1 MVKRTLGGL
10 MIRSLLIVVFPLA
23 ACGGLA
29 GEWEGECQT
38 MVANTLYT
46 YEVSIEIEDVK
57 KGDINGSGE
66 VIDQDDA
73 RSQGGIDGNKDGS
86 DVTITIE
93 FDDGL
98 NNGETFEIEA
108 ELDGRELIGDCS
120 LGSHVGDIELERQ

>member
-1 MVKRTLGGL
+1 
-10 MIRSLLIVVFPLA
+10 MIRSLLIIVLPLA

-46 YEVSIEIEDVK
+46 YEISIEVEDVE
-57 KGDINGSGE
+57 KGDINGTGE
-66 VIDQDDA
+66 AIDQDDA
-73 RSQGGIDGNKDGS
+73 RSQGEIDGKKDGS
-86 DVTITIE
+86 EVTITIE
-93 FDDGL
+93 FDHGI
-98 NNGETFEIEA
+98 NPGETFEIDA

>member
-1 MVKRTLGGL
+1 MLSRTIGGL
-10 MIRSLLIVVFPLA
+10 MFRSLLIIVLPLA

-57 KGDINGSGE
+57 KGDIDGAGE

-73 RSQGGIDGNKDGS
+73 RSQGEIDGTKDGS
-86 DVTITIE
+86 DVTLTIE